1 MSVRPGTSRWA
12 WATTKAGFGFLIS
25 DFELKTKVKIAKL
38 TGCLLALLL
47 VSSAAGAAETGK
59 LATFDPTVGVYKG
72 KGDKCVRPT
81 EDMRKNHMKY
91 ILHQRDE
98 TMHEGIR
105 TEKYQL
111 TNCVDCHADPK
122 TNSVLGK
129 NGFCAS
135 CHEYAA
141 VSIDCF
147 SCHSPSPEKAGEE
160 RKASL
165 PVQNRLVDMMQS
177 STVPAA
183 GPKEGSQ

>member
-1 MSVRPGTSRWA
+1 M
-12 WATTKAGFGFLIS
+12 TTKAGFGFLIS
-25 DFELKTKVKIAKL
+25 GFERKTKVKIAKL
-38 TGCLLALLL
+38 LGCLLAAFL
-47 VSSAAGAAETGK
+47 VSSAAPAAETDRTAAIGPVIK
-59 LATFDPTVGVYKG
+59 TY

-81 EDMRKNHMKY
+81 EFMRRNHMDL

-111 TNCVDCHADPK
+111 TNCVDCHANPK

-129 NGFCAS
+129 DGFCES

-147 SCHSPSPEKAGEE
+147 SCHSSSPEKTGEE
-160 RKASL
+160 RKASVSA
-165 PVQNRLVDMMQS
+165 PKRLIDMMQT
-177 STVPAA
+177 STAPVGGA
-183 GPKEGSQ
+183 KEGPQ